1 MVFGMPDR
9 YKPLVISIDRMQE
22 ILDFAKK
29 RALVEGMSK
38 FLSIQQINGRI
49 AITQDKDDGSTSPF
63 FHIKL

>member
-1 MVFGMPDR
+1 MPDR

-29 RALVEGMSK
+29 RTSMDGMSK
-38 FLSIQQINGRI
+38 FLNIQQINGRI
-49 AITQDKDDGSTSPF
+49 TITQDKDDSSPSPF